1 MHPLKKIA
9 LYVTCWLLGL
19 AVVWLMFTA
28 ADWIVSTVYKLL
40 FA

>member
-9 LYVTCWLLGL
+9 LYVTCWLLGI
-19 AVVWLMFTA
+19 AIVWCMFTA
-28 ADWIVSTVYKLL
+28 ADKIISIVYKLL